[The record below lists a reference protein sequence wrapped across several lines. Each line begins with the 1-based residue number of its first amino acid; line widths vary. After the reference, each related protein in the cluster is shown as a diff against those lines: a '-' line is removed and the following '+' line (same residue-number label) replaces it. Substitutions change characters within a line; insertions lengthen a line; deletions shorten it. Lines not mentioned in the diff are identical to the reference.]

1 MISNKKDGIA
11 KYYLM
16 LFFVVICWGASP
28 SFTKYMYEFN
38 SASIHSFASHVIAVI
53 SLALVCRK
61 KLKYINLELI
71 KTAGIT
77 GLILG
82 IANILQKVGFQYTT
96 PSNYAFL
103 ENLSVVVVP
112 LIAIVVYK
120 KKPTTLILL
129 SSVLCLFGCTVL
141 CGIFSGF
148 SFNGGNLLCA
158 LAGAFY
164 GINISVTG
172 EKAKK
177 FDSGLYIL
185 IQLTVGMIVSLVT
198 AILLNFIKVN
208 GVPLEPIKFSFRLDL
223 ILLMT
228 AVVLITNTLCW
239 ILRTNALKR
248 VDSTVVAIT
257 MPLSAV
263 LTGIIS
269 ICVGQES
276 YSNEL
281 LFGALL
287 ILAATI
293 ASGLSDVFEKR
304 KKDAKEI
311 RDQAEI
317 TLS

>member
-1 MISNKKDGIA
+1 MISNKNDGIV

-16 LFFVVICWGASP
+16 LFFVVICWGVGP
-28 SFTKYMYEFN
+28 TFTKYLYEFN
-38 SASIHSFASHVIAVI
+38 SASIQSFASHFIAVI
-53 SLALVCRK
+53 SLMIVCRK
-61 KLKYINLELI
+61 KLKDINLELI

-112 LIAIVVYK
+112 FIAIIVYR
-120 KKPTTLILL
+120 KKPTLLILAA
-129 SSVLCLFGCTVL
+129 SILCLFGCTVL
-141 CGIFSGF
+141 CGVFSGF

-158 LAGAFY
+158 LAGVFY

-185 IQLTVGMIVSLVT
+185 IQLTVGMFVSLIT
-198 AILLNFIKVN
+198 AILLNFIEIN
-208 GVPLEPIKFSFRLDL
+208 GSPLEPIRFTFRLEI

-228 AVVLITNTLCW
+228 ALVLISNTLCW

-263 LTGIIS
+263 LTSVVS
-269 ICVGQES
+269 ICIGQEE
-276 YSNEL
+276 YSKEL
-281 LFGALL
+281 LIGALL
-287 ILAATI
+287 ILVATI
-293 ASGLSDVFEKR
+293 ISGLSDVFEKTKNR
-304 KKDAKEI
+304 KNN
-311 RDQAEI
+311 
-317 TLS
+317 